1 MTVAIV
7 VSTGTTPMVKLT
19 DVWNSMGAIIAVEA
33 KAIYDVTLVR
43 HTKKVATRVITNKNL
58 ASI

>member
-1 MTVAIV
+1 
-7 VSTGTTPMVKLT
+7 
-19 DVWNSMGAIIAVEA
+19 MGAIIAVEA